1 MAPLGFSTLPM
12 EERPKPKF
20 DDRSRSLVEQDR
32 TLIAVNELSLSI
44 RLATV
49 SPRPARDGTVLDP
62 SQLNYIFETALSRP
76 YLAVRRDPLRSA
88 GRRGRRGDR
97 RR

>member
-32 TLIAVNELSLSI
+32 TLIAVNELSRSI
-44 RLATV
+44 RLATGF
-49 SPRPARDGTVLDP
+49 PPAGT
-62 SQLNYIFETALSRP
+62 
-76 YLAVRRDPLRSA
+76 RRHCLRSVA
-88 GRRGRRGDR
+88 I
-97 RR
+97 